1 MPSFNKWIKNV
12 TSTMDFSKGV
22 EWELPINIPSSMQ
35 SVEAIV
41 RQITYVADAS
51 FIVDNCLLIW
61 CNINYGII
69 ASVTG
74 DSSISIS
81 PQTTISIPH
90 PFVGP
95 LKFQLYAIDDD
106 GKLTSAFGGNPAGK
120 IAITMDIIGII

>member
-1 MPSFNKWIKNV
+1 MPAFNKWIQNV

-22 EWELPINIPSSMQ
+22 VWELPINIPSSMQ

-41 RQITYVADAS
+41 RQVTYVADAS
-51 FIVDNCLLIW
+51 FIVDNCLMIW
-61 CNINYGII
+61 CNINNGII

-74 DSSISIS
+74 DASTSIA

-90 PFVGP
+90 SFVGP
-95 LKFQLYAIDDD
+95 IKFQLYAIDAN

-120 IAITMDIIGII
+120 IAITMDIIGIV